1 MTDAIY
7 TTPVRGFVLTIWGD
21 NIATQQRY
29 SYDHTPTFPT
39 VIYSSYIARSGS
51 WSVPSV
57 LNLHYTERAILALAD
72 CEKPGGPD
80 LEAAPYRFV
89 AEENSDIPG
98 TPRTRQLLL
107 RSEQPE

>member
-1 MTDAIY
+1 M
-7 TTPVRGFVLTIWGD
+7 
-21 NIATQQRY
+21 
-29 SYDHTPTFPT
+29 
-39 VIYSSYIARSGS
+39 
-51 WSVPSV
+51 
-57 LNLHYTERAILALAD
+57 HYTERAILALAD

-80 LEAAPYRFV
+80 REAAPYRFV